1 MIGKFI
7 VLEGIDGCGKTT
19 QCKLLKEYLINKG
32 YELIYTREP
41 GGTLV
46 GEQIRDIL
54 LDKKN
59 SNMYPVSEAF
69 LYAAARAQL
78 VDEKI
83 KPAINGGMLVI
94 CDRFVD
100 STLAYQGY
108 GRGISIGLLEQI
120 NDIAAGS
127 LKPDLV
133 IILDLDVETSNLRLR
148 KKTADDR
155 LEMENKAFY
164 ENVRRGYLEIA
175 RDKGNYVVLDASLSI
190 DELHKRILSVLEE
203 RLFESSNRA

>member
-1 MIGKFI
+1 VIGKFI

-120 NDIAAGS
+120 NDIATGS

>member
-120 NDIAAGS
+120 NDIATGS